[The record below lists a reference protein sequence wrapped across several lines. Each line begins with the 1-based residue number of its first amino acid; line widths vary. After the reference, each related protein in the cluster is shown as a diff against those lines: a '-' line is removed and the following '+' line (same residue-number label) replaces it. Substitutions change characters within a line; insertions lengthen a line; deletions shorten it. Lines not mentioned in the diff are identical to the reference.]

1 MKHEDEQVPLADAS
15 RLETP
20 VRRHHSG
27 EPTDEPKITI
37 EMLFGTVELQ
47 QRRVFDGNRMG
58 YESRKITKDRDGT
71 VTNIGEWQPPLC
83 WLVFPEPEPAPRP
96 WWARLFGAA

>member
-1 MKHEDEQVPLADAS
+1 MKHEDAQVPPADAG

-20 VRRHHSG
+20 VRQHHGG

-37 EMLFGTVELQ
+37 KVLFGSVELQ
-47 QRRVFDGNRMG
+47 QRTVFDGNRIG
-58 YESRKITKDRDGT
+58 YESRKITKDRDGA
-71 VTNIGEWQPPLC
+71 VTSIGEWQPPLC
-83 WLVFPEPEPAPRP
+83 WLVFPEPEPERRP